1 MEIYFKFGGTDLAS
15 YGYNTPVGW
24 LSIRGNAVHND
35 GTPLLS
41 PDCTSIAQIEYHAV
55 MLKRQIDEAVKM
67 AKRKLPH

>member
-1 MEIYFKFGGTDLAS
+1 MEIYFKFGGWDFAE

-24 LSIRGNAVHND
+24 LSIRGSGVHND

-41 PDCTSIAQIEYHAV
+41 PDCTSVEQIEFHAA

-67 AKRKLPH
+67 AKRKLPK